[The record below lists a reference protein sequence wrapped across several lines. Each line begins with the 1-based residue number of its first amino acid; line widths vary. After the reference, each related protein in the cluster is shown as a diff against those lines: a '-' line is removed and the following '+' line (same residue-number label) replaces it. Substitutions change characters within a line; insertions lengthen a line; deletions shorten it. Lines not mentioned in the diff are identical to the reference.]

1 MAAQLTPLDTDLW
14 TTERPLRLLGL
25 GFTSRM
31 TVVRLADGSLFLHS
45 PENLGDPRPALDPL
59 GPSRHIV
66 SPNRFHHLFVAR
78 YRRAFPEA
86 RFYAAPGL
94 AEKRRDFTFD
104 EVLEDDP
111 PAAWQG
117 QIDQLLMPGAPT
129 LNEVVFYHRSSRS
142 LILTDL
148 AINVG
153 PAASR
158 GLRFWARLN
167 LAYGHLGPSL
177 LVKSLIRD
185 KPLARAAMER
195 MLDWDFRR
203 VIMAHG
209 AVVENG
215 ARPAL
220 VAAYRWLGG

>member
-1 MAAQLTPLDTDLW
+1 MAAQLIPLDTDLW
-14 TTERPLRLLGL
+14 TAERPLRLLGMGL
-25 GFTSRM
+25 TSRM
-31 TVVRLADGSLFLHS
+31 TVVRLTDGSLFLHS
-45 PENLGDPRPALDPL
+45 PENLDDPKQELDPL

-66 SPNRFHHLFVAR
+66 SPNRFHHLFVAQ

-94 AEKRRDFTFD
+94 DEKRRDFAFD
-104 EVLEDDP
+104 QVLGDAP
-111 PAAWQG
+111 PDAWQG

-129 LNEVVFYHRSSRS
+129 LNEVVFYHRASRS

-148 AINVG
+148 AFNIG
-153 PAASR
+153 PGATR

-185 KPLARAAMER
+185 KPQARAAMER
-195 MLDWDFRR
+195 MLDWDFQRI
-203 VIMAHG
+203 IMAHG
-209 AVVENG
+209 AVVEHG

-220 VAAYRWLGG
+220 MAAYRWLGS